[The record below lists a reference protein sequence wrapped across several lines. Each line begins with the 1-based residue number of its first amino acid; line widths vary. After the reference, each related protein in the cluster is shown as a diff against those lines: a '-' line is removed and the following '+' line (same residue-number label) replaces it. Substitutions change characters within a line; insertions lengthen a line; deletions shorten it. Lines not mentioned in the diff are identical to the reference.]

1 MDKDFEPSALAHQHS
16 FIVTP
21 EDIDDFGHANNVVW
35 VRWVNEAAIAHSYA
49 VGLSA
54 ERLRE
59 LDAIWVVRKHEI
71 EYLAPAFAGQALE
84 CLTWPAAVRGATSLR
99 RSLFRFEGRLLAR
112 AETVWA
118 LLHAASG
125 RPRRVSA
132 ELMAAYG
139 YQPGTGDRV

>member
-1 MDKDFEPSALAHQHS
+1 MEKQFQPSALAHKHT
-16 FIVTP
+16 FVVAP
-21 EDIDDFGHANNVVW
+21 GDIDEFGHANNVVW

-59 LDAIWVVRKHEI
+59 LDAVWVVRKHEI
-71 EYLAPAFAGQALE
+71 EYLVPAFVGQTLE

-99 RSLFRFEGRLLAR
+99 RNLFTFQGRVLAR

-118 LLHAASG
+118 MLYASSG
-125 RPRRVSA
+125 RPRRVS
-132 ELMAAYG
+132 LDMMAAYG
-139 YQPGTGDRV
+139 YQPGPGDRV

>member
-1 MDKDFEPSALAHQHS
+1 MDKHFEPSALAHRHS
-16 FIVTP
+16 FVVTP
-21 EDIDDFGHANNVVW
+21 QDIDDFGHANNVVW
-35 VRWVNEAAIAHSYA
+35 VRWVNEAAIAHSNA

-71 EYLAPAFAGQALE
+71 EYLAPAFAGQTLE

-99 RSLFRFEGRLLAR
+99 RSVFSLDGRVLAR

-118 LLHAASG
+118 LLHATSG

-139 YQPGTGDRV
+139 YQPGAGDRV